1 MAMCNWPHAIWRFYR
16 SRIICS
22 TQPTTVP
29 WHSLAVCVC
38 VDHLKRC
45 KTSKRWFGCF
55 VSTDSFFQSW
65 TGFSNSAGGLGCP
78 CKYQPNEEACMR
90 HWYHWRRPVTY
101 LPIVR
106 NGKRLN
112 PRTSMASQLKLTVFC
127 TVVAIWIYFGH
138 LRMVQL
144 HQNCLQSKGV
154 ESILLTEFHAG
165 STNFSCQVLL
175 NCLCTWDAFH
185 NRNSQW
191 CFWASVSFL
200 LCTSSWQEPFGE
212 SLSRLTIDSKT
223 MSEFTLLN

>member
-1 MAMCNWPHAIWRFYR
+1 MVWLFRFYWL
-16 SRIICS
+16 
-22 TQPTTVP
+22 V
-29 WHSLAVCVC
+29 
-38 VDHLKRC
+38 
-45 KTSKRWFGCF
+45 
-55 VSTDSFFQSW
+55 FQSW
-65 TGFSNSAGGLGCP
+65 TGFSNSAGGLVVHASTSP
-78 CKYQPNEEACMR
+78 
-90 HWYHWRRPVTY
+90 T
-101 LPIVR
+101 
-106 NGKRLN
+106 KRLAWDTDITGDVQW
-112 PRTSMASQLKLTVFC
+112 RTCQFSEMGRGSTQEPPWRPIETYGFC
-127 TVVAIWIYFGH
+127 TVVATWIYFGH